1 MLQQTRVEAVIP
13 YYERFLAV
21 CPTVQALAALEED
34 RLMKLW
40 EGLGYYSRARNLHK
54 AARVIC
60 EMHGGVFPRDYA
72 ALRALPGEDRLM
84 KLWEGL
90 GYYSRAR
97 NLHKAARVICEMHGG
112 VFPRDYAAL
121 RALPGVG
128 DYTAGAVGS
137 IAFGLPVPAVDGNVL
152 RVIARLTDDHRSI
165 DDIKVRKDITKQV
178 QEILPAGRSG
188 DLNQALMELG
198 ATVCVPNGAPKCSV
212 CPLMHLCR
220 SYAEGTA
227 LALPVRTPK
236 KKRRVEARTVLVLRC
251 GNLTALRRR
260 PEEGLLAGLWELP
273 AYEGKLTPDEV
284 RTALSA
290 RTVLVLRCGNLTALR
305 RRPEEGL
312 LAGLW
317 ELPAYEGKLTPD
329 EVRTALSAQGF
340 RVREVLSLRPAKHIF
355 THIEWHMTGYYVEL
369 EAIQDGLT
377 WVTPAQ
383 LHGEYAL
390 PSAFRTFRAVVEG
403 GEHGV

>member
-1 MLQQTRVEAVIP
+1 MTNEICTPLLDWFADNKRDLPWRRDRDAYHVWLSEIMLQQTRVEAVIP
-13 YYERFLAV
+13 YYERFLAE
-21 CPTVQALAALEED
+21 CQTVQALAALEED

-60 EMHGGVFPRDYA
+60 EMHGGVFPKD
-72 ALRALPGEDRLM
+72 D
-84 KLWEGL
+84 
-90 GYYSRAR
+90 
-97 NLHKAARVICEMHGG
+97 
-112 VFPRDYAAL
+112 AAL

-137 IAFGLPVPAVDGNVL
+137 IAFDLPVPAVDGNVL

-212 CPLMHLCR
+212 CPLVHLCR

-236 KKRRVEARTVLVLRC
+236 KKRRVEMRTVLVLRC

-284 RTALSA
+284 RAAL
-290 RTVLVLRCGNLTALR
+290 C
-305 RRPEEGL
+305 
-312 LAGLW
+312 
-317 ELPAYEGKLTPD
+317 
-329 EVRTALSAQGF
+329 AQGF

-369 EAIQDGLT
+369 EAVQDGLT